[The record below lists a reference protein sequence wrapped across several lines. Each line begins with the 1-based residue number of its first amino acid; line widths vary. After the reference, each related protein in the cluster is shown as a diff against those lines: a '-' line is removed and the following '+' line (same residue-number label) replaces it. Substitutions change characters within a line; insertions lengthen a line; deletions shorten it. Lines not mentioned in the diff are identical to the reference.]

1 MFFETKNLCFS
12 YYKSPLYLKDV
23 NFSIAKNSKTM
34 VLSSKDSGKTTIL
47 KVLSG
52 FEDSRFGNI
61 YLNGKEL
68 KEISDKDKNFSL
80 VLADLILFERKT
92 IKQNLDY
99 QLQTSKIEDVNDE
112 SLSALLNEFDI
123 GCDLSVKVK
132 RLSLLNKR
140 KLQIVRAILKKPQI
154 LFLDDQFE
162 GLSDDEIQNMFQIY
176 QKLLKMKDL
185 TFVFTIGDETY
196 KKLRNQLSQEIFN
209 KILYLNLSKTY
220 EFKTLDEFEK
230 AYLSLDSLKFLE
242 NINTVTRFIEKED
255 KTYTLL
261 NGEAIQFVFD
271 IKFNNALDALNLGFA
286 EIEEVE
292 VVLLC
297 DEKLDEIDEN
307 KFNELLKSNKCII
320 FSRLTENRII

>member
-34 VLSSKDSGKTTIL
+34 VLASKDSGKTTIL

-99 QLQTSKIEDVNDE
+99 QLQMAEIEGVNDE

-123 GCDLSVKVK
+123 DSDLKVKVK
-132 RLSLLNKR
+132 KLSLLNKR

-162 GLSDDEIQNMFQIY
+162 GLNNDEIQNMFQIY

-196 KKLRNQLSQEIFN
+196 KKLRNQLSQENFS
-209 KILYLNLSKTY
+209 KVVYLNLSKTY
-220 EFKTLDEFEK
+220 EFKTLVDFEK
-230 AYLSLDSLKFLE
+230 SYLSLDSLKFLE
-242 NINTVTRFIEKED
+242 NVNLVTRYIEKED

-261 NGEAIQFVFD
+261 NGEIIQFVFD
-271 IKFNNALDALNLGFA
+271 IKFNKALDALNLGFA

-297 DEKLDEIDEN
+297 DEKLDEIDE
-307 KFNELLKSNKCII
+307 KK
-320 FSRLTENRII
+320 